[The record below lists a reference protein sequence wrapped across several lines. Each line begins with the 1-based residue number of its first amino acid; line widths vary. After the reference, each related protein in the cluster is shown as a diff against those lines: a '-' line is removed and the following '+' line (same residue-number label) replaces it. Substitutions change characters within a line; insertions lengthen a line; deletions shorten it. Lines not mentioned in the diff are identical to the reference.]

1 MSTPPPHR
9 AASKIAQLVGE
20 VIVHHAPWTAQV
32 NAEARRTAVDGWLEG
47 LEGHLAGFVGPFLQQ
62 VLDGTDA
69 PEPVRALLAEAISP
83 TAQFSSSI
91 ESIFL
96 WGIISSIVS
105 TSVQPFLQGISN
117 DLNEVADS
125 QGIYRP
131 VDLATIAT
139 AVGRGLELGATP
151 TVAVPDWAYKQ
162 AAQLG
167 VHSDAVD
174 LAASI
179 IGLPPALQE
188 LFEMYR
194 RGIIGSDTLGPP
206 PVVTGQTP
214 AVGRDGKPLTV
225 EQGLREGDFRDDWI
239 AAAAQLSHAWLTPL
253 DFVRAAVQSQL
264 GYTDARAWAEST
276 GLDVS
281 TQLPIVTTGTEATP
295 DMFGL
300 AFSIAGRPPG
310 PQELGRMALRGII
323 PWEGTG
329 ADALTFQQGIA
340 ESDVKT
346 KWTESLRMLST
357 YVPPPREVG
366 TLLEHG
372 AIDAATAAKY
382 WEEGGVPADLAA
394 GFVYMT
400 EQEHV
405 GQDKLLAKGQV
416 TTGYFD
422 GIFTNAQATELLGL
436 LGYRDQVAADMLAI
450 VDFRR
455 EIQAINSVVRRVGSF
470 YESFKLSAT
479 HATQALIDVGISP
492 EQARALL
499 TTWGELRIQP
509 LRVPTTTEIGKA
521 VKYGTL
527 TQAEG
532 LAKLA
537 DLGYQPEDAAIVLS
551 SESESPIAPLPPAG
565 TTTTG

>member
-1 MSTPPPHR
+1 
-9 AASKIAQLVGE
+9 
-20 VIVHHAPWTAQV
+20 
-32 NAEARRTAVDGWLEG
+32 
-47 LEGHLAGFVGPFLQQ
+47 
-62 VLDGTDA
+62 
-69 PEPVRALLAEAISP
+69 
-83 TAQFSSSI
+83 
-91 ESIFL
+91 
-96 WGIISSIVS
+96 
-105 TSVQPFLQGISN
+105 
-117 DLNEVADS
+117 
-125 QGIYRP
+125 
-131 VDLATIAT
+131 
-139 AVGRGLELGATP
+139 
-151 TVAVPDWAYKQ
+151 
-162 AAQLG
+162 
-167 VHSDAVD
+167 
-174 LAASI
+174 
-179 IGLPPALQE
+179 
-188 LFEMYR
+188 
-194 RGIIGSDTLGPP
+194 
-206 PVVTGQTP
+206 
-214 AVGRDGKPLTV
+214 
-225 EQGLREGDFRDDWI
+225 
-239 AAAAQLSHAWLTPL
+239 
-253 DFVRAAVQSQL
+253 
-264 GYTDARAWAEST
+264 
-276 GLDVS
+276 
-281 TQLPIVTTGTEATP
+281 
-295 DMFGL
+295 
-300 AFSIAGRPPG
+300 
-310 PQELGRMALRGII
+310 MALRGII